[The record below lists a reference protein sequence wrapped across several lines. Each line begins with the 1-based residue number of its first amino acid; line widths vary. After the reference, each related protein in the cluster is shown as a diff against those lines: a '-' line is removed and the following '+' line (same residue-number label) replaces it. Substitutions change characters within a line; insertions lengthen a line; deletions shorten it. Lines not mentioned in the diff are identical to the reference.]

1 MSKGDRGR
9 ACTRVRMPLE
19 RKLNISSAYF
29 LHSTMNNKNLLV
41 TISQNKIQVQDIV
54 SLCEV
59 LLL

>member
-41 TISQNKIQVQDIV
+41 TISQNKIQVQDYCIIV
-54 SLCEV
+54 
-59 LLL
+59 